1 MLAPARGS
9 VILFASCCFLLL
21 LVIPLG
27 LSASRQPESN
37 SPVSVA
43 ELTSR
48 ADSGDV
54 SAQQQLARFL
64 LRSDPNA
71 RGYDLA
77 LAWLQSF
84 ARQNN
89 PRARVLLG
97 WLYENGRGLPR
108 DYAKAAENYQAA
120 ALQNL
125 SAAQDNLGKLYELGL
140 GVPKNERKAFE
151 LYLAAAQQANPVAR
165 LNLASMYLTGS
176 GTPRDFFQ
184 AARWFRVAAESGYV
198 LAQHAL
204 AILDSKGLGVPV
216 DRAEAA
222 RWELLAAQRG
232 LPLAETGLAFFYETG
247 SGVPLDYVSAFC
259 WYSRAVSD
267 GEESAA
273 SRLKA
278 LSHIMTSKQ
287 IQQAKALL
295 SAQSAPPSSATN
307 ATDPGDS
314 MILSDVFGP
323 LAPNH
328 SQ

>member
-9 VILFASCCFLLL
+9 LFLFASCCFLLL
-21 LVIPLG
+21 FVIPLA
-27 LSASRQPESN
+27 LFASCQPQSN
-37 SPVSVA
+37 LPLSVA

-54 SAQQQLARFL
+54 SAQEQLARFVL
-64 LRSDPNA
+64 HSDPDA
-71 RGYDLA
+71 GGYDLA

-89 PRARVLLG
+89 RQARFLLG
-97 WLYENGRGLPR
+97 YLYENGRGLPR
-108 DYAKAAENYQAA
+108 DYEKAAENYQAA
-120 ALQNL
+120 ALQSL
-125 SAAQDNLGKLYELGL
+125 SLAQNNLGKLYELGL
-140 GVPKNERKAFE
+140 GVPKNNRKAFE
-151 LYLAAAQQANPVAR
+151 LYLAAAQQGNPVAR

-184 AARWFRVAAESGYV
+184 AAQWFRVAAESGYAP
-198 LAQHAL
+198 AQHAL
-204 AILDSKGLGVPV
+204 AILDSKGVGVPV
-216 DRAEAA
+216 NRAEAA

-232 LPLAETGLAFFYETG
+232 LPLAETGLALFYETG
-247 SGVPLDYVSAFC
+247 SGVPLDYVSAFR

-273 SRLKA
+273 SHLKA
-278 LSHIMTSKQ
+278 LSQIMTPKQ
-287 IQQAKALL
+287 IQEAKAPL

-307 ATDPGDS
+307 STDSGDR
-314 MILSDVFGP
+314 LTLPDTFGP

-328 SQ
+328 SP

>member
-9 VILFASCCFLLL
+9 VILFASCCFILLFI
-21 LVIPLG
+21 IPLG
-27 LSASRQPESN
+27 LSASRQPQSN

-43 ELTSR
+43 ELASR

-54 SAQQQLARFL
+54 SAQQRLARFL
-64 LRSDPNA
+64 LRSDPDA
-71 RGYDLA
+71 RGYDSA

-140 GVPKNERKAFE
+140 GVPKNERRAFE
-151 LYLAAAQQANPVAR
+151 LYLAAAQQA
-165 LNLASMYLTGS
+165 
-176 GTPRDFFQ
+176 
-184 AARWFRVAAESGYV
+184 
-198 LAQHAL
+198 L
-204 AILDSKGLGVPV
+204 AILDSKGVGVPV
-216 DRAEAA
+216 DRTESA
-222 RWELLAAQRG
+222 RWELLAAQQG
-232 LPLAETGLAFFYETG
+232 LPKAETGLALFYETG
-247 SGVPLDYVSAFC
+247 SGVPLDYVSAFR

-273 SRLKA
+273 PRLKA
-278 LSHIMTSKQ
+278 LSQIMTPKQ

-295 SAQSAPPSSATN
+295 SAQSAQPSSATN
-307 ATDPGDS
+307 AADPGDS